1 MIPRR
6 TLALALASTVAVRAV
21 VAGQPAPF
29 RAETRLVA
37 LRATVKNSRGE
48 LVTNLPQRAFT
59 VYENG
64 QRQPIA
70 LFLRED
76 IPVSLGLVIDNSGS
90 MRPLRSKVEAA
101 ALAFARASNA
111 QDEMFVLNFGDK
123 PRLDVPLT
131 TDRHELEAGIARVDA
146 IGGTALR
153 DAVEAAETYLRDHA
167 RRDRRVLLVIT
178 DGN

>member
-1 MIPRR
+1 PGPDRAGSTTGSAMTRCL
-6 TLALALASTVAVRAV
+6 TLALALAAAMAGRAV
-21 VAGQPAPF
+21 IAGQPAPF

-70 LFLRED
+70 LFLREH

-90 MRPLRSKVEAA
+90 MRPLRARAGAA
-101 ALAFARASNA
+101 ARPVARA
-111 QDEMFVLNFGDK
+111 
-123 PRLDVPLT
+123 
-131 TDRHELEAGIARVDA
+131 
-146 IGGTALR
+146 
-153 DAVEAAETYLRDHA
+153 
-167 RRDRRVLLVIT
+167 
-178 DGN
+178 